1 MKDEKHMPT
10 SGKIYPHI
18 LITGSFK
25 DVHDMYRWS
34 NGLAQVDCNIPELDS
49 LLAEIIEGC
58 RTDMEKYV
66 THMPGYNKISVISLL
81 KQVYWDTNPILPQK
95 CCVNGTATA
104 KEWQSCS
111 VHC

>member
-1 MKDEKHMPT
+1 MFT
-10 SGKIYPHI
+10 ICN
-18 LITGSFK
+18 
-25 DVHDMYRWS
+25 RWS

-49 LLAEIIEGC
+49 LLAEITEGC
-58 RTDMEKYV
+58 RTDMEKIRNTYAWV
-66 THMPGYNKISVISLL
+66 QQISVISLL